1 MSVSGYCVLESP
13 FTRALLLVQADKAHR
28 PPPTGPLFSLV
39 TSPNY
44 TAEVSA
50 WIGFAVMLRL
60 LSVYVFA
67 AAGFYQ
73 MTVWALGK
81 YKGYL
86 ATDKAYARARKAI
99 IPFVL

>member
-1 MSVSGYCVLESP
+1 MESP